1 MKRYPY
7 RVVRGNTVLNCYKTR
22 EAAEAYLQRS
32 ACDHIAGTP
41 TVQVYQHLDG
51 EWVDLPVCRDRKVM
65 DHSKRSRTMDI
76 GVTTIMMTEQVLN
89 AIARIEAGVPDKDCS
104 WEELHEYTR
113 ACQVVAVLAIRN
125 LKKYN
130 SEI

>member
-1 MKRYPY
+1 
-7 RVVRGNTVLNCYKTR
+7 
-22 EAAEAYLQRS
+22 
-32 ACDHIAGTP
+32 
-41 TVQVYQHLDG
+41 
-51 EWVDLPVCRDRKVM
+51 
-65 DHSKRSRTMDI
+65 MDI

-113 ACQVVAVLAIRN
+113 ACQVVAIQAIRN

>member
-1 MKRYPY
+1 
-7 RVVRGNTVLNCYKTR
+7 
-22 EAAEAYLQRS
+22 
-32 ACDHIAGTP
+32 
-41 TVQVYQHLDG
+41 
-51 EWVDLPVCRDRKVM
+51 
-65 DHSKRSRTMDI
+65 MDI

-104 WEELHEYTR
+104 WEEVHEYTR
-113 ACQVVAVLAIRN
+113 ACQVVAILAVRN

>member
-1 MKRYPY
+1 
-7 RVVRGNTVLNCYKTR
+7 
-22 EAAEAYLQRS
+22 
-32 ACDHIAGTP
+32 
-41 TVQVYQHLDG
+41 
-51 EWVDLPVCRDRKVM
+51 
-65 DHSKRSRTMDI
+65 MDI

-104 WEELHEYTR
+104 WEEVHEYTR
-113 ACQVVAVLAIRN
+113 ACQVVAIHAIRN